1 MQIQIGAPSIRY
13 PTPTNMNKPGD
24 VMNGV
29 QNKKVLVTGTS
40 RGIGRA
46 IAQEFA
52 RNGAHVFGTA
62 TSESSHS
69 EFEGFCVADFS
80 TRAGIQQCVE
90 FVGEIQPDIV
100 INNAGINSPAS
111 FESIDSDRFLEIQQ
125 VNVLAPMEI
134 CRAAIPFMVA
144 NSWGRIVNISSVW
157 SKISK
162 EHRAPYSA
170 SKFALDGLTLALAIE
185 YAQHNVLAN
194 CVAPGFV
201 DTDMTR
207 GILGDDGI
215 KNLLKNV
222 PIGRLAQPDEIAK
235 FVVWLA
241 SENNTYITGQN
252 IAVDGGFTRA

>member
-1 MQIQIGAPSIRY
+1 
-13 PTPTNMNKPGD
+13 
-24 VMNGV
+24 MNGV

-62 TSESSHS
+62 TSESSSS

-90 FVGEIQPDIV
+90 FIQEIQPDIV

-170 SKFALDGLTLALAIE
+170 SKFA
-185 YAQHNVLAN
+185 
-194 CVAPGFV
+194 
-201 DTDMTR
+201 
-207 GILGDDGI
+207 
-215 KNLLKNV
+215 
-222 PIGRLAQPDEIAK
+222 
-235 FVVWLA
+235 
-241 SENNTYITGQN
+241 
-252 IAVDGGFTRA
+252 